1 VNITDLNSRLVGA
14 DEPVYA
20 LMLELAVP
28 VDAEQLLRRLV
39 DVATTIGV
47 DVTLRPRD
55 DDAL

>member
-1 VNITDLNSRLVGA
+1 
-14 DEPVYA
+14 
-20 LMLELAVP
+20 MLELAVP